1 MDYSEELL
9 AKICDC
15 GEQMLTPKETALYL
29 ELDEATL
36 SDEINTFGTLARR
49 YYLKGIMN
57 TVYSMR
63 QSLFETACAGSP
75 YALSQCKDLIIK
87 AATESNL

>member
-1 MDYSEELL
+1 MDYSIELL
-9 AKICDC
+9 EKIRDC
-15 GEQMLTPKETALYL
+15 GQQMLTPKEIAFYL
-29 ELDEATL
+29 ELDEFTL

>member
-9 AKICDC
+9 AKIRDC

-29 ELDEATL
+29 ELDESTL
-36 SDEINTFGTLARR
+36 SDEINTSGTLVRR
-49 YYLKGIMN
+49 YYLKGVMN

-75 YALSQCKDLIIK
+75 YALSQCKDFILK